1 MDELE
6 KNEKLASLYAYY
18 GELLTKGQQNYFED
32 YYYNDL
38 SLGEIAEN
46 HEVSRQAVY
55 DNLKRSTKALK
66 KYEDTLHFQKEYKE
80 MGELV
85 SQISVDLNNDKKKQ
99 AKEKLEK
106 LLQKLGV

>member
-6 KNEKLASLYAYY
+6 KNEMLASLYAYY

-46 HEVSRQAVY
+46 HSVSRQAVY
-55 DNLKRSTKALK
+55 DNLKRSSKALK
-66 KYEDTLHFQKEYKE
+66 KYEDTLHLQKEYVETGK
-80 MGELV
+80 LV
-85 SQISVDLNNDKKKQ
+85 SQISIDLKSNKKEQ
-99 AKEKLEK
+99 AEKNLEK
-106 LLQKLGV
+106 LLRKLGV